1 MGAVDIQRRSTRMI
15 YKRTHE
21 YGEYIL
27 EELDESEVWPNGDPI
42 PDETIVV
49 FLSRKPF
56 DVPTGTYE
64 PKSHDPQPHQP
75 PNHS

>member
-1 MGAVDIQRRSTRMI
+1 MI
-15 YKRTHE
+15 YKVVHE

-27 EELDESEVWPNGDPI
+27 EELEESDVWPDGDPI

-56 DVPTGTYE
+56 TF
-64 PKSHDPQPHQP
+64 
-75 PNHS
+75 